1 MVYEDEKYTYCTRI
15 KSWEHIRP
23 NGEWIARWG
32 YAIVRQRKDKKRG
45 NWCKVKDLPIFHSEK
60 KAYEALEAYLKR
72 GDCGEYAMENADS
85 CIKNRTSKGDNRTG
99 NKRT

>member
-1 MVYEDEKYTYCTRI
+1 MVYEDEKYAYCTRI
-15 KSWEHIRP
+15 KSWKHIRP
-23 NGEWIARWG
+23 NGEWITRWG

-60 KAYEALEAYLKR
+60 EAYEALEAYLKR
-72 GDCGEYAMENADS
+72 GDCSEYAMENADS